1 MESHRAHRAGLG
13 FITRELPYTADFESE
28 GIPWRGTVL
37 LDSVTALLANEMF
50 SIDGSVDQ
58 DAPARVADCLLQL
71 ADEQQHAV
79 FVCDTI
85 FSDAIAFEDATNA
98 FRAGLAY
105 VASRLAAVCEGVI
118 EVTAGIPSVRKLPGE
133 ETQTKPKR
141 GEAGMHLITGGA
153 FQGKTAYAAARY
165 DLKEEDLYTC
175 TADSIAVDFS
185 RRCVA
190 KLENFSLACVRQG
203 VDPVDLMLA
212 QKSAWSNTI
221 LICADISAGVVPTE
235 PVYRAWR
242 EANGRLLQ
250 HLASHAFEVTRMLAG
265 LPERLK

>member
-1 MESHRAHRAGLG
+1 
-13 FITRELPYTADFESE
+13 
-28 GIPWRGTVL
+28 
-37 LDSVTALLANEMF
+37 MF
-50 SIDGSVDQ
+50 SVDGSVDQ
-58 DAPARVADCLLQL
+58 DAPARVANCLLQL
-71 ADEQQHAV
+71 ADEQQHTV

-85 FSDAIAFEDATNA
+85 FSDAIAFEDATND

-105 VASRLAAVCEGVI
+105 VATRLAEVCEGVI
-118 EVTAGIPSVRKLPGE
+118 EVTAGIPTVRKLPGE

-165 DLKEEDLYTC
+165 ALNEEDVFTC
-175 TADSIAVDFS
+175 AADSIAVDFS
-185 RRCVA
+185 RRCIT

-203 VDPVDLMLA
+203 VDPAELMIS
-212 QKSAWSNTI
+212 QKSAWSNAI
-221 LICADISAGVVPTE
+221 LVCGDISAGVVPTE

-250 HLASHAFEVTRMLAG
+250 ALASHAFEVTRMFAG